1 MTKITYSMSWKSY
14 LAQEYSQTKWDT
26 VTYVTV
32 QTWFEKKNH
41 QKCLFFATIIQ
52 TVNVSYGL

>member
-32 QTWFEKKNH
+32 QTWFEKK
-41 QKCLFFATIIQ
+41 KTIK
-52 TVNVSYGL
+52 NVCF